1 MELEALIC
9 LSPSCEGPEKQ
20 GKAPLDGSETGAA
33 LGSSDTTQRG
43 WVIRTL
49 SLLYN
54 SFINAK
60 YIRFLHYG
68 EEVGERAILKM
79 CYLNAIV
86 GRRDHSR

>member
-33 LGSSDTTQRG
+33 LVSSDTTQRG

-49 SLLYN
+49 S
-54 SFINAK
+54 
-60 YIRFLHYG
+60 
-68 EEVGERAILKM
+68 
-79 CYLNAIV
+79 
-86 GRRDHSR
+86 